1 MGSRA
6 EMTRK
11 ILQMV
16 GESRPW
22 LRLRRRHFL
31 WPAAVG
37 IVLAVAYN
45 AALPLVISTTDVRPT
60 MERMLDAWSGGKSR
74 ITGEPDIRFWPNPT
88 LTLSGT
94 TIETTDGNPR
104 TLARIGSITAAF
116 SLISALRG
124 EPALEDIRLI
134 EPVVTLER
142 GVDGALNWE
151 RPRWLT
157 PHEPATVGDDTPFGD
172 ITIENGRLQVFDR
185 STNYAQEFPGIS
197 GTVKWPSFAGRLN
210 AQLSSVI
217 GGQTVNWSLACD
229 EPLTLLAGR
238 NATLK
243 TSLTSA
249 PLNFSF
255 DGIGN
260 LSTKPFASGRLQ
272 VSSASLPALA
282 AWFEGA
288 SHGELP
294 ESSFNL
300 SANVTTGE
308 QTLKLNDLHMSLGAA
323 TATGVLDVSVPA
335 DDTPRIEGTLAFD
348 RIDLNGLQPL
358 FAKLPVDPEELAKD
372 ITDAFSRTWRVDV
385 RLSTQ
390 EAAIGPLKL
399 TDVAAGVMVDH
410 GRASLD
416 IGDST
421 YASGR
426 LSGRLVLADAG
437 LARGGKL
444 ELVLKDA
451 DLAAAVADF
460 GFSGPVP
467 SGRGSVNLDLSTDQP
482 FWTPKAADASGRLT
496 LSLANGKLSQFDAN
510 AFSELVRKGEFF
522 SLSQAGSGTFDF
534 QRADI
539 EARFSD
545 GSARLNRATFTGPTG
560 SLSVNGVIPYR
571 SGSLALAGTFTD
583 TVNAAQRLRF
593 FVGGSWPNAVISPLS
608 VLGEPN

>member
-1 MGSRA
+1 
-6 EMTRK
+6 MTRK
-11 ILQMV
+11 ILHMM

-22 LRLRRRHFL
+22 SRLRRRHFL
-31 WPAAVG
+31 WPAVIGIGLAVG
-37 IVLAVAYN
+37 YN
-45 AALPLVISTTDVRPT
+45 AALPLVISTADVRPT

-74 ITGEPDIRFWPNPT
+74 ITGEPEIRFWPNPT
-88 LTLSGT
+88 LTLYGA
-94 TIETTDGNPR
+94 TIETTDGNPKP
-104 TLARIGSITAAF
+104 LARIGSITAAF
-116 SLISALRG
+116 SLLSALRG

-142 GVDGALNWE
+142 GADGTLNWE
-151 RPRWLT
+151 RPRWLA
-157 PHEPATVGDDTPFGD
+157 PREPAATGGDTPFGD

-185 STNYAQEFPGIS
+185 STNYAREFPGIS
-197 GTVKWPSFAGRLN
+197 GTVKWPSFSGRLN

-217 GGQTVNWSLACD
+217 GGQTVSWSLACD
-229 EPLTLLAGR
+229 EPLTLLAGH
-238 NATLK
+238 NSTLK

-255 DGIGN
+255 EGTGN
-260 LSTKPFASGRLQ
+260 LSLKPFASGRLQ

-288 SHGELP
+288 SHGGLP

-300 SANVTTGE
+300 NANVTTGD
-308 QTLKLNDLHMSLGAA
+308 QTLKLDDLHLSLGGA
-323 TATGVLDVSVPA
+323 TATGVLDVAVPS
-335 DDTPRIEGTLAFD
+335 DDTPRVEGTLAFD
-348 RIDLNGLQPL
+348 KIDLNELQPL
-358 FAKLPVDPEELAKD
+358 FAELPVDPEELAKHM
-372 ITDAFSRTWRVDV
+372 TDAFARAWRIDV

-390 EAAIGPLKL
+390 EAAIGPLRL

-421 YASGR
+421 YANGR
-426 LSGRLVLADAG
+426 LSGRLVLSEAG
-437 LARGGKL
+437 LARGGKV

-451 DLAAAVADF
+451 DLATAVAGL
-460 GFSGPVP
+460 GFNGPVP
-467 SGRGSVNLDLSTDQP
+467 TGRGSVNLDLATDHP

-496 LSLANGKLSQFDAN
+496 VSLANGKLSEFDASV
-510 AFSELVRKGEFF
+510 FSELVRKGEFF
-522 SLSQAGSGTFDF
+522 SLSQASSGSFDF

-545 GSARLNRATFTGPTG
+545 GSARLNRATFTGPAG

-583 TVNAAQRLRF
+583 AANAAQRLRF

>member
-1 MGSRA
+1 MIR
-6 EMTRK
+6 
-11 ILQMV
+11 
-16 GESRPW
+16 ESRPW
-22 LRLRRRHFL
+22 SRLRRRHFL
-31 WPAAVG
+31 WPAAIG
-37 IVLAVAYN
+37 IVLAVGYN

-88 LTLSGT
+88 LTLYGA
-94 TIETTDGNPR
+94 TIETTDGTPR

-116 SLISALRG
+116 SLFSALRG

-142 GVDGALNWE
+142 GADGALNWE
-151 RPRWLT
+151 RPRWLA
-157 PHEPATVGDDTPFGD
+157 PREPAVAGDDTPFGD

-185 STNYAQEFPGIS
+185 STNYAREFPGIS

-238 NATLK
+238 NTTLK
-243 TSLTSA
+243 TSLTSP
-249 PLNFSF
+249 PLNLSF
-255 DGIGN
+255 EGTGN
-260 LSTKPFASGRLQ
+260 LSMKPFASGKLQ
-272 VSSASLPALA
+272 VSSASLPALV

-288 SHGELP
+288 SHGGLP

-300 SANVTTGE
+300 NADVTTGD
-308 QTLKLNDLHMSLGAA
+308 QTLKLDDLHLSLGGA
-323 TATGVLDVSVPA
+323 TATGVLDVAVPS
-335 DDTPRIEGTLAFD
+335 DDTPRVEGTLAFD
-348 RIDLNGLQPL
+348 KIDLNGLQPL
-358 FAKLPVDPEELAKD
+358 FAELPVDPEELAKHM
-372 ITDAFSRTWRVDV
+372 TDAFARAWRVDV

-390 EAAIGPLKL
+390 EAAIGPLRL

-421 YASGR
+421 YANGR
-426 LSGRLVLADAG
+426 LSGRLVLSEAG

-451 DLAAAVADF
+451 DLATAAAGL
-460 GFSGPVP
+460 GFNGPVP
-467 SGRGSVNLDLSTDQP
+467 TGRGSVNLDIASDHP

-496 LSLANGKLSQFDAN
+496 VSLANGKLSEFDAN

-522 SLSQAGSGTFDF
+522 SLSQASSGSFEF

-545 GSARLNRATFTGPTG
+545 GSARLNRATFTGPAG

-583 TVNAAQRLRF
+583 VANAAQRLRF